1 MVLRSVEEQI
11 REAMERGEFDDLPGK
26 GKPLDLDAYF
36 QTPEHLRMAYS
47 VLKSGDFVPEE
58 VQLLKDVDAL
68 KAELNASPDEERRR
82 FLGRKIAD
90 LRMKFAVLVEQNRRA
105 K

>member
-1 MVLRSVEEQI
+1 MVLRTVEEQI
-11 REAMERGEFDDLPGK
+11 REAMERGEFDNLPGK
-26 GKPLDLDAYF
+26 GKPVDLEAYF

-58 VQLLKDVDAL
+58 VQLLKDIDRL
-68 KAELNASPDEERRR
+68 KAELNSSADEERRR

-90 LRMKFAVLVEQNRRA
+90 LRMKFALLVEQHRRA